1 MTASRPPGPGPAAS
15 PRRPRPP
22 DVQRERD
29 ITIQALRPVT
39 ELLAGVVGSNVEVVL
54 HDLTRPEASV
64 MAIVN
69 GHISG
74 RSVGDPILAGPKHDK
89 GFAAAKQELVTRGQ
103 PSHSII
109 GDYTTMTAT
118 GQHLRST
125 TALFRDSTGEPF
137 AALCI
142 NVDLTVVQMTHAW
155 LERMLSGQRELPSSR
170 PQEGVPQVDLLIE
183 EIISDAV
190 NRFGRPVSMMS
201 KDEKIHAVEAML
213 ERGLFMVRGGVER
226 AAAALQVTRF
236 TVYNY
241 LEALRTRNEAAPSPP
256 AVAAA
261 RPARKTPRKRTAT

>member
-1 MTASRPPGPGPAAS
+1 MPASRPPGPGLVAVA
-15 PRRPRPP
+15 RRPRSA
-22 DVQRERD
+22 DLQRERE

-74 RSVGDPILAGPKHDK
+74 RSVGDPILAGPKNDK
-89 GFAAAKQELVTRGQ
+89 GFAAAKQELVARGQ

-109 GDYTTMTAT
+109 GDYTTMTAA

-125 TALFRDSTGEPF
+125 TALFRDSAGEPF

-142 NVDLTVVQMTHAW
+142 NVDLTVVKMSHAW
-155 LERMLSGQRELPSSR
+155 LERILSGQREAPTNR
-170 PQEGVPQVDLLIE
+170 PQDGVPQIDRLIE

-190 NRFGRPVSMMS
+190 SRFGRPVAMMR

-236 TVYNY
+236 TIYNY
-241 LEALRTRNEAAPSPP
+241 LEALRSRNDAAAFAPP
-256 AVAAA
+256 AVAA
-261 RPARKTPRKRTAT
+261 RPRGSRATRKRAA